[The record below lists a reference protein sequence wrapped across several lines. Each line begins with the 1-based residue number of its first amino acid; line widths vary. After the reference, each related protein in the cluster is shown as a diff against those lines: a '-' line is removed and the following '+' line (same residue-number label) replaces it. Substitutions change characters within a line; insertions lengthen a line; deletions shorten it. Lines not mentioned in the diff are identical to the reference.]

1 MSQWREGERWQGN
14 KEQVVQ
20 GGQSEDVTGEKQRLV
35 GQRHFL
41 QLISNG
47 FLCQFYFSD

>member
-20 GGQSEDVTGEKQRLV
+20 GGQSEDVTGEKQETCWAKS
-35 GQRHFL
+35 F
-41 QLISNG
+41 SAA
-47 FLCQFYFSD
+47 YFKWFSLSV